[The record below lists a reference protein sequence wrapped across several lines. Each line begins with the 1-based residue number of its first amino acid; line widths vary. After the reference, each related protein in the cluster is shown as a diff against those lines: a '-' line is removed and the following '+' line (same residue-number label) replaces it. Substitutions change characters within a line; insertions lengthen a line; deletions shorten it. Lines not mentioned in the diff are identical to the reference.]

1 MGKLSHVASSIW
13 CLAILVFGLIL
24 TWNIHYVLHSVVK
37 SDVILQLG
45 PLEIRSVA
53 APLKTAFSEAVNLF
67 TNTSFSR
74 KEALRAKK
82 GLSAFNSD
90 RLIHVNV
97 LTRGVIKD

>member
-1 MGKLSHVASSIW
+1 MLQGLTPNPTNQIECQAGRQLGSIFQS
-13 CLAILVFGLIL
+13 LR
-24 TWNIHYVLHSVVK
+24 YSVVK

-45 PLEIRSVA
+45 PLEIRSID

>member
-1 MGKLSHVASSIW
+1 MQSFT
-13 CLAILVFGLIL
+13 AIIPTAPEIFCPQ
-24 TWNIHYVLHSVVK
+24 TQYACYSVVK